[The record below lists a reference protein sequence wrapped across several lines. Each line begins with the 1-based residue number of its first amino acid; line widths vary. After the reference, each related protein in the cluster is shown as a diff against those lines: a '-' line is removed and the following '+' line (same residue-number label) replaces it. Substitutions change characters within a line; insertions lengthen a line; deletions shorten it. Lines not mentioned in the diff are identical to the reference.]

1 MNTFEIYFSDL
12 TPEAQDRYLAAAG
25 VSSADELNHEVMP
38 SGEVTKVYTVDFDT
52 YDNPTPT
59 TTEDSSGGLLEAVI
73 MCTDVFPLP
82 PDSDI
87 DRVLKE
93 YEKRNSK

>member
-1 MNTFEIYFSDL
+1 MSILVIHLEEGLVQASFL
-12 TPEAQDRYLAAAG
+12 RG
-25 VSSADELNHEVMP
+25 

-59 TTEDSSGGLLEAVI
+59 TTEDSSGGLLEAAI